1 MQPQHDHPEQKISY
15 TRAALWAPFYAVGM
29 AARIQGAVPVELV
42 KAALRKLQVMYPPL
56 ASRVRLEADGAAWLT
71 TEGVGEYPLEVRP
84 RTSDDDWA
92 KTFLEQEKIP
102 FAFGRGPV
110 ARFFL
115 LQGDQTSDLLAI
127 LPHVVC
133 DGNSMA
139 QVMHDAVALLNDP
152 EREVTSPAPPP
163 AIGWQTVPHSVFD
176 NLLLRGLVRV
186 VNHAWPNRRVVVQQ
200 EKYEE
205 FHKKYW
211 SRQHQSM
218 LTFGLS
224 PAETASLAARCKEHG
239 VSVSGALIA
248 AFLLAQ
254 NEVRP
259 AMSKT
264 HREISVAVNIRD
276 RVIQN
281 PGRTMGTF
289 ASSIEMVMPPSSH
302 ATFWE
307 LARMGH
313 SRIHKLLNN
322 RPQMLKPLV
331 MSELDP
337 TIADALITAIAS
349 DQMSREI
356 RLFSRFFKVTGESR
370 CLILSNIGRIDLPD
384 VGASYRLTNLFP
396 FPPLVPGGGM
406 ALNVLTLN
414 GQMNIILKFQQSKWD
429 SAAATMIRDRVL
441 SYLSG
446 NCSAVS

>member
-1 MQPQHDHPEQKISY
+1 MEPERDHCEQKIDY
-15 TRAALWAPFYAVGM
+15 ARAALWAPFYAVGM
-29 AARIQGAVPVELV
+29 AARIQGAVPAELV
-42 KAALRKLQVMYPPL
+42 KAALRKLQILYPPL

-71 TEGVGEYPLEVRP
+71 TEGVGEYQLEVRP

-92 KTFLEQEKIP
+92 KTFLEQERIP
-102 FAFGRGPV
+102 FAFDRGPV

-133 DGNSMA
+133 DGNAMA

-152 EREVTSPAPPP
+152 GREVTRPAPPP
-163 AIGWQTVPHSVFD
+163 TIAWQTVPHSVFD

-186 VNHAWPNRRVVVQQ
+186 VNRTWPNRRRVVHQ

-211 SRQHQSM
+211 SRQQQSM

-224 PAETASLAARCKEHG
+224 PAETASLSARCRQHG
-239 VSVSGALIA
+239 VSVSGALMA

-264 HREISVAVNIRD
+264 WREITVAVNIRD

-281 PGRTMGTF
+281 PGRTMGAF
-289 ASSIEMVMPPSSH
+289 ASSIDLVMPPSSR
-302 ATFWE
+302 ATFWD
-307 LARMGH
+307 LARKGH
-313 SRIHKLLNN
+313 SRIHKSLKN
-322 RPQMLKPLV
+322 RAQMLKPLV

-337 TIADALITAIAS
+337 TIADTLIEAIAT
-349 DQMSREI
+349 DQMSREL
-356 RLFSRFFKVTGESR
+356 RLFSRFFKATGACNFTFMRRLREVR
-370 CLILSNIGRIDLPD
+370 LGLI
-384 VGASYRLTNLFP
+384 
-396 FPPLVPGGGM
+396 
-406 ALNVLTLN
+406 
-414 GQMNIILKFQQSKWD
+414 
-429 SAAATMIRDRVL
+429 
-441 SYLSG
+441 
-446 NCSAVS
+446 